1 LAFGNING
9 SFTPYNIIMNKSLDS
24 KGVQRLLKSLES
36 DPRLQA
42 PDDATILSD
51 EQYPIAFDAAILR
64 LKDPISVTSTVS
76 ILGWNRNNRDQHVSA
91 HDRDRLIKQQD
102 TVRTTLL
109 LTPTTDNPMDEIS
122 FQHWKHRVTN
132 ICLDAA
138 QVALQGMDDTTSLKY
153 LFQPSATSMSTIRRA
168 DTRNIQGLVLY
179 HPIILDSPWAVPIS
193 IEGKILNLIGER
205 DPLLLTRAYP
215 DLSQVWDHYEYD
227 RLYEASIVALR
238 SITTLQE
245 SIKILL
251 QRIYKFTSHTFHVLL
266 RDLIPEA
273 KTGKFH

>member
-1 LAFGNING
+1 MVSGNING
-9 SFTPYNIIMNKSLDS
+9 SSTPYIIMNKSLDS

-42 PDDATILSD
+42 PDDVTILSD

-76 ILGWNRNNRDQHVSA
+76 ILGWNRDNRDQHVSA
-91 HDRDRLIKQQD
+91 YDRDRLIKQQD

-122 FQHWKHRVTN
+122 FQHWKHMVTN

-179 HPIILDSPWAVPIS
+179 HPIILDSPWAVPIN
-193 IEGKILNLIGER
+193 IEGKILNLIGKAER
-205 DPLLLTRAYP
+205 
-215 DLSQVWDHYEYD
+215 SV
-227 RLYEASIVALR
+227 
-238 SITTLQE
+238 
-245 SIKILL
+245 
-251 QRIYKFTSHTFHVLL
+251 TSHAG
-266 RDLIPEA
+266 IP
-273 KTGKFH
+273 